1 MTRSKPDLA
10 GSKSQ
15 QFPILKKVAKRR
27 MAARSAG
34 KVASLLL
41 LCALAGI
48 SVLSRASAQDKQPQT
63 AKPEITMT
71 GNSTEWGGGPD
82 GSFARTTLTAPDGSS
97 MMIFDYVYKTE
108 NRIKE
113 LLKNCTKDAARLVD
127 QKPGPN
133 VKGVRQRTLAIFR
146 DRDGRE
152 SAVLCRS
159 DGKHMLTM
167 IHGNSIENVL
177 GLERSEF
184 PKK

>member
-1 MTRSKPDLA
+1 MKQAQKTKP
-10 GSKSQ
+10 
-15 QFPILKKVAKRR
+15 R
-27 MAARSAG
+27 MAAKSAG
-34 KVASLLL
+34 QVASLLL

-63 AKPEITMT
+63 AKPEITLN
-71 GNSTEWGGGPD
+71 GESTEWGEGPD
-82 GSFARTTLTAPDGSS
+82 GSFARTSLTALDGSS

-127 QKPGPN
+127 QKPGPT
-133 VKGVRQRTLAIFR
+133 VKEVRRRTLAIFR
-146 DRDGRE
+146 DHDGRE
-152 SAVLCRS
+152 TAVLCRS

-167 IHGNSIENVL
+167 INGNSIENVL
-177 GLERSEF
+177 GLERSTF